1 MTESGDVEMKKIWIG
16 LLVAMLVLMTACGVK
31 DTISVETGSTPDT
44 EWTSVTEEV
53 PVETETTDIQL
64 ETTTETMS
72 TTKKNSDATDWE
84 TAYIEYLKS
93 LTEDSDHVSS
103 LEYVEYAFVTMPG
116 LEYPVLVVF
125 GGWRDFYFYTFE
137 NGEIITAKQ
146 EYEDG
151 EGDLIEAWVDMPV
164 YYLDGCLYFYGGN
177 GAPATIFTNEVSVKD
192 GALQSERVASKLC
205 ASAFGDRDY
214 YHGRGEPEITESEYN
229 SIVNSIK
236 EKGKEV
242 EFRSLKDL
250 KG

>member
-1 MTESGDVEMKKIWIG
+1 MNKKWIG
-16 LLVAMLVLMTACGVK
+16 LLAALLVLLTACGVQ
-31 DTISVETGSTPDT
+31 DTVSVEESSATDA
-44 EWTSVTEEV
+44 ELTSATKETAM
-53 PVETETTDIQL
+53 ETETTDIYY
-64 ETTTETMS
+64 EISTEMMS
-72 TTKKNSDATDWE
+72 TTKKNSVATDWK
-84 TAYIEYLKS
+84 TAYIEYLKT

-137 NGEIITAKQ
+137 NGEITTAKQ

-177 GAPATIFTNEVSVKD
+177 GAPATIFTDEVSVKD
-192 GALQSERVASKLC
+192 GALQRERAASKLC

-214 YHGRGEPEITESEYN
+214 YYGRGEPEITESEYN
-229 SIVNSIK
+229 TIVNNIK
-236 EKGKEV
+236 ENGNEV
-242 EFRSLKDL
+242 AFHSLKDL

>member
-1 MTESGDVEMKKIWIG
+1 MKKACVVF
-16 LLVAMLVLMTACGVK
+16 LVALFVVLTACGVQ
-31 DTISVETGSTPDT
+31 DTISVETSGTPDA
-44 EWTSVTEEV
+44 ESISATEETA
-53 PVETETTDIQL
+53 TEIATTDAHF
-64 ETTTETMS
+64 ETSTETMS

-93 LTEDSDHVSS
+93 LNEDSDHVSS
-103 LEYVEYAFVTMPG
+103 LEYVEYAFVTMLG

-137 NGEIITAKQ
+137 NGEIKTAKQ

-192 GALQSERVASKLC
+192 GVLQSERVASKLC
-205 ASAFGDRDY
+205 ASTFGDRDY

-229 SIVNSIK
+229 TIVNSIK
-236 EKGKEV
+236 ENGKEV
-242 EFRSLKDL
+242 EFLSLKDL